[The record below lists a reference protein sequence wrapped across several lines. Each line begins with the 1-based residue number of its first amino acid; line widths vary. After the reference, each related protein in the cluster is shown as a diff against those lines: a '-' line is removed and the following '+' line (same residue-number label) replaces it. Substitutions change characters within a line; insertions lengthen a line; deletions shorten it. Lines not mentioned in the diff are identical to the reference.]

1 MRPFKV
7 HLNATRPSHSMTRFA
22 LRDRVAALHIHRVVA
37 LLDLHHPF
45 TSAVVKPR
53 RPDPIS
59 ATRSRIVPCARS
71 RPAVSVRSCPVIPSD
86 GIPETPLFYSA
97 LHFEK
102 PCSGRGLINPTV
114 EWLDPRSS
122 TDDSR
127 PPWIETKLV
136 THRADLAASAG
147 NRYGLSCF
155 RRARDI

>member
-22 LRDRVAALHIHRVVA
+22 LRDRVAALHIHPSIHLRSCQG
-37 LLDLHHPF
+37 HP
-45 TSAVVKPR
+45 APN
-53 RPDPIS
+53 S